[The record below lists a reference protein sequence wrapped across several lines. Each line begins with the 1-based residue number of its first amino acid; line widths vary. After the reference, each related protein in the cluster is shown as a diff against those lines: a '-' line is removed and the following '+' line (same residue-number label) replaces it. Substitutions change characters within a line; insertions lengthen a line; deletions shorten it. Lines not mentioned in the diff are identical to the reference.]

1 MQRSAFE
8 NPSVR
13 IAVRV
18 VGAAVALVIAGCGSN
33 QQAAAQQ
40 GQPMAGETTQAG
52 PPPTQVAGPP
62 TAAADRPCPMQVEG
76 ASVQATDVEGG
87 AALTFTTTGNVQDL
101 RRKVD
106 QMAQMHQ
113 QRHGATPGRGMG
125 QQGGMGMGHVAV
137 QTRVEPI
144 EGGARMIIMAEDP
157 AEIAQVQQ
165 HARMMAGHMER
176 GDCPMMQDQG
186 MMRGQGTMRGSG
198 QGSP

>member
-8 NPSVR
+8 KPSVR
-13 IAVRV
+13 IVVRA
-18 VGAAVALVIAGCGSN
+18 VGAIAVLAIAGCGSS
-33 QQAAAQQ
+33 QQGGAQQ
-40 GQPMAGETTQAG
+40 GQPMAGESTPTTQAG

-62 TAAADRPCPMQVEG
+62 TAAAERPCPMQVEG
-76 ASVQATDVEGG
+76 TRVQVADIEGG
-87 AALTFTTTGNVQDL
+87 AALTFTTTSDVPDL
-101 RRKVD
+101 RRRVE

-113 QRHGATPGRGMG
+113 QRHGAARGGGMG

-144 EGGARMIIMAEDP
+144 EGGARLIILAEDR

-186 MMRGQGTMRGSG
+186 MMRGQGAG
-198 QGSP
+198 QGRR